1 MMEGSCHEARL
12 CCGCGNAAHCD
23 YCARGGFA
31 VVTAIARQRVE
42 TADFRATGRLV
53 RVYASGNRTNNAI
66 TIKARWFPGVL
77 RSLVG
82 IVPPQ
87 AGNARQDTRVNILLE
102 MRPNGQNTIRIL
114 RSHEPAAASL
124 PFDKLSESVFG
135 SRSTKANLSKRDFS
149 PEQISQFEDR
159 P

>member
-1 MMEGSCHEARL
+1 
-12 CCGCGNAAHCD
+12 
-23 YCARGGFA
+23 

-77 RSLVG
+77 RSLVW
-82 IVPPQ
+82 IVPPRPP
-87 AGNARQDTRVNILLE
+87 AGNARQDTRVSILLE
-102 MRPNGQNTIRIL
+102 MQPNDQNTIRIL
-114 RSHEPAAASL
+114 RSHEPAPASL
-124 PFDKLSESVFG
+124 PFDKWSESVF
-135 SRSTKANLSKRDFS
+135 SSSSTKADLSMRDFS
-149 PEQISQFEDR
+149 PEQIFEDR